1 MGAIGK
7 MIAIRK
13 VVLSKHHLRLGRTK
27 HSSNGKEFPPFNSL
41 VICQSPDGAGYF
53 LMHICEN
60 GQAADTWH
68 ENLEDAMHQAEW
80 EFGVQA
86 EEWFEANEPF

>member
-1 MGAIGK
+1 MSE

-13 VVLSKHHLRLGRTK
+13 AALGERHLRPGRTK
-27 HSSNGKEFPPFNSL
+27 HASNGQEFPPFTSL
-41 VICQSPDGAGYF
+41 VICQSPGDAGFF

-60 GQAADTWH
+60 GRAADTWH
-68 ENLEDAMHQAEW
+68 ENLEDALHQAEW

-86 EEWFEANEPF
+86 EEWIEANEPF

>member
-1 MGAIGK
+1 MSK

-13 VVLSKHHLRLGRTK
+13 VVLCERHLRPGRTK
-27 HSSNGKEFPPFNSL
+27 HCSNGKEFPPFTSL
-41 VICQSPDGAGYF
+41 VVCQSPGDAGYF

-60 GQAADTWH
+60 GQVADTWH
-68 ENLEDAMHQAEW
+68 ENLEDALHQAEW

-86 EEWFEANEPF
+86 EEWLEANEPF

>member
-1 MGAIGK
+1 MSK
-7 MIAIRK
+7 MIAIKR
-13 VVLSKHHLRLGRTK
+13 VALNEGHLRPGRTR
-27 HSSNGKEFPPFNSL
+27 HSSNGKEFRPFTSL
-41 VICQSPDGAGYF
+41 AICQSPGDAGYF
-53 LMHICEN
+53 LMHIGEK

-86 EEWFEANEPF
+86 EEWTEANEPF